1 MNTFTFGEEITA
13 YYGLKEK
20 VAEEIGKLVKDI
32 TDEDLDLLWE
42 GLKFNV
48 SPSKRIGVSD
58 VYEMCMRK
66 NIAIKRAAPVKLPVH
81 DAVCEVCGKQ
91 FSWKLLCNEE
101 DTKNGVTERCPRCGF
116 FWEDTWLVK
125 RYEDGVNA
133 AREKYREEGVKWEP
147 CDFGKEHREY
157 VEKYR
162 RKFQAG
168 TVGPRAEAQPKKMS
182 YADYKAMVKRV
193 S

>member
-1 MNTFTFGEEITA
+1 MNNDQFVEKIFG
-13 YYGLKEK
+13 YYGIK
-20 VAEEIGKLVKDI
+20 AEVLQEIRDLTCDM
-32 TDEDLDLLWE
+32 TDDDRAILWD
-42 GLKFNV
+42 GLKFGV

-58 VYEMCMRK
+58 IFEMCAKKNLSIRK
-66 NIAIKRAAPVKLPVH
+66 AKPVKLPVH
-81 DAVCEVCGKQ
+81 DAICEVCGKE
-91 FSWKLLCNEE
+91 FTWKLLCNEE
-101 DTKNGVTERCPRCGF
+101 DTKNGITERCPRCGF
-116 FWEDTWLVK
+116 FWEDTWRVK

-168 TVGPRAEAQPKKMS
+168 AVGPRVEAQPKKMS